1 MRIIITF
8 ETTHNVLAAEKA
20 LKSDVARNFRFRPTP
35 TPPGLSDSVC
45 GMSLEIL
52 AHDQKQDVLEF
63 LSSCQITPKGVFEIE
78 R

>member
-20 LKSDVARNFRFRPTP
+20 LKSAREKNFRFRPTP
-35 TPPGLSDSVC
+35 TPPGLSESVC

-52 AHDQKQDVLEF
+52 AHDQKQDIVDF
-63 LSSCQITPKGVFEIE
+63 LSHRQITPQGVFEIG
-78 R
+78 